1 MLLQI
6 NEITKRFGATL
17 VLDGVSLIASAGDR
31 IGIVG
36 ANGAGKSTLLKIAAG
51 RLSCDSGQVQYAPA
65 AEVGYVP
72 QTVDFRPGQTISHL
86 LAESRQR
93 LVVLEQRMHA
103 LADQMATTS
112 GAAQATLLAAY
123 GDAAA
128 RFEQAGGYDFDYQIG
143 IVLEGLR
150 LRYLT
155 PHRPL
160 TTLSSGER
168 TRVALAAL
176 LLCAPD
182 VLLLDEPTNHLDAE
196 TAAWLEAYLV
206 RQVGAVLVVSHDR
219 QFLDRVATQIGDLDE
234 HTHHLTRYGGSYAD
248 YAAQKQRE
256 RHAWE
261 ATYARQQ
268 QEMADLRR
276 QVEATPQRLAARSV
290 CRDGDKLAYNYHGHR
305 VQRTV
310 SRLVRN
316 AEQRLQRMQ
325 ADPIPRPPQPLHF
338 RGSFAPAAHLRGT
351 VLHATHICKA
361 FAPQLPILRD
371 ITLELGAA
379 DRVVLVGENG
389 VGKSTLLRILMGE
402 VAPDCGQVVWAAQ
415 AVVGYLAQ
423 EDTVPTDN
431 HTVLQVYRAGRIG
444 YAEEHQAELL
454 ATGLFSAADIQKPV
468 RALSVGQR
476 RKLALA
482 LLLATPASVLLLDE
496 PTNQLSLDVV
506 EQLEAA
512 LDSFPGA
519 VVAVSHDRR
528 FINRFRG
535 ERWRLTEGQVQREPH
550 TL

>member
-1 MLLQI
+1 M
-6 NEITKRFGATL
+6 
-17 VLDGVSLIASAGDR
+17 
-31 IGIVG
+31 
-36 ANGAGKSTLLKIAAG
+36 
-51 RLSCDSGQVQYAPA
+51 
-65 AEVGYVP
+65 
-72 QTVDFRPGQTISHL
+72 
-86 LAESRQR
+86 
-93 LVVLEQRMHA
+93 
-103 LADQMATTS
+103 
-112 GAAQATLLAAY
+112 
-123 GDAAA
+123 
-128 RFEQAGGYDFDYQIG
+128 
-143 IVLEGLR
+143 
-150 LRYLT
+150 
-155 PHRPL
+155 
-160 TTLSSGER
+160 
-168 TRVALAAL
+168 
-176 LLCAPD
+176 
-182 VLLLDEPTNHLDAE
+182 
-196 TAAWLEAYLV
+196 
-206 RQVGAVLVVSHDR
+206 
-219 QFLDRVATQIGDLDE
+219 
-234 HTHHLTRYGGSYAD
+234 
-248 YAAQKQRE
+248 
-256 RHAWE
+256 
-261 ATYARQQ
+261 
-268 QEMADLRR
+268 
-276 QVEATPQRLAARSV
+276 
-290 CRDGDKLAYNYHGHR
+290 
-305 VQRTV
+305 
-310 SRLVRN
+310 
-316 AEQRLQRMQ
+316 
-325 ADPIPRPPQPLHF
+325 
-338 RGSFAPAAHLRGT
+338 
-351 VLHATHICKA
+351 LHATHICKA